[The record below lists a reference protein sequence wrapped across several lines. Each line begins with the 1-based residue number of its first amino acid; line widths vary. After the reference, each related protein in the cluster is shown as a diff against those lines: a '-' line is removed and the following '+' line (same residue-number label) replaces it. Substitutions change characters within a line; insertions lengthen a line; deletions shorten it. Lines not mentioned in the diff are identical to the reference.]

1 MTARMHESPGVRDAI
16 AQRVRQREVD
26 RQLLWSRV
34 ARAMRAPLDALRRG
48 PGIPRLL
55 PEYLKVLAG
64 SIIGFWLLG
73 WLLSLV
79 HVSPV
84 WTCVMFGALYS
95 GQTTWYGHRLAVDP
109 TFRIPRC
116 GCAGASHDRA
126 ETVLASSSSRLAGIP
141 TAAWSFAFYVA
152 FAAATLAGLHRAAM
166 IAALA
171 AVVASAAFAFVMVA
185 RVRALCAACVNI
197 AALNVLL
204 LAHTLR

>member
-1 MTARMHESPGVRDAI
+1 MTAPAHRSPGVRDVI
-16 AQRVRQREVD
+16 AQRARQREVD
-26 RQLLWSRV
+26 RQLLWSHL
-34 ARAMRAPLDALRRG
+34 ARAMRSPLDALRRRA
-48 PGIPRLL
+48 GIPALL

-95 GQTTWYGHRLAVDP
+95 GQTTWYGHRIAVDP
-109 TFRIPRC
+109 TFKIPRC

-126 ETVLASSSSRLAGIP
+126 EAVLASSSSRFAGMP
-141 TAAWSFAFYVA
+141 TAAWSFAFYVV
-152 FAAATLAGLHRAAM
+152 FAAVTLAGLHRAA
-166 IAALA
+166 IVAALA
-171 AVVASAAFAFVMVA
+171 AVVASAIFAFVMVV